1 MKHQDERF
9 IKSREKIK
17 RFIKLHSL
25 PIGSYLKWKLSGYRT
40 ALGVNQALTPKE
52 CETLDTVLEIAQND
66 IQEIRNQLNKNEK

>member
-1 MKHQDERF
+1 MKEQDEKF
-9 IKSREKIK
+9 IKSREKVK

-52 CETLDTVLEIAQND
+52 CETFDTVLEMAQND
-66 IQEIRNQLNKNEK
+66 IQEIREQLKQN

>member
-1 MKHQDERF
+1 MKEQDERF
-9 IKSREKIK
+9 INSREKVK

-52 CETLDTVLEIAQND
+52 VETLDTVLEIAQND
-66 IQEIRNQLNKNEK
+66 IQEIREQLKQN